1 MDQRYPKPL
10 NHGVTGLLLA
20 GVLLWSGSLFAPVYA
35 AEIKP
40 AKPTTPAK
48 PKPHEAEVL
57 KLTPIAKLIV
67 EGKYQA
73 AVSTISTIIAKDPT
87 NAPAYCMRGYVYA
100 LLNNMD
106 KALADMDKAVEL
118 DPKWPT
124 AYCRRA
130 AVYIEQDRLDK
141 ALTDIDK
148 AIALDPALAEPY
160 WLRSFIYERRMLY
173 KEEIEDCTKAI
184 SINPNE
190 HKYYLN
196 RATARRQ
203 LEQYQAALADASM
216 AIKLN
221 PRSSKTYIERGYINK
236 CMGNGKASIDDYTQ
250 AIKLLS
256 TPASTDAKSKTLLA
270 ESYTLRGEAYAKLKQ
285 SDKYIADLNTAI
297 KIAPADISLVRQRGH
312 AYYNAKQYQKAL
324 DDYTVLLKKTPP
336 DDQQY
341 SWRADTYEMLG
352 QYHNQIADLTQA
364 VNLKPQS
371 ARVWQKRAYAHYKIG
386 MLKEAL
392 DDCNKAD
399 AIDPKDTDQSYTA
412 SYIHEDQGQY
422 AKALEYKSKILDA
435 EKKSAFA
442 WSNRARLNQM
452 VGNLEE
458 AAKDR
463 VKANELASPTERAEM
478 QGCSNLISF
487 ASATP
492 QHPEQDIRDKLDTAP
507 VVIPYKYDDGGHIRV
522 PAKVNGRDIEM
533 MLDTGCGH
541 SDLWIDKLAD
551 IAKPDETKMT
561 AKMANGS
568 DFSYSSLRADK
579 LQLGSLELNNVRL
592 AIVPGLPKHRYLS
605 GFFGGNIMEHMVVTI
620 DYQKKEIL
628 FNSSAKTYKT
638 DTAIVVPMMVRNHMP
653 LCMVKV
659 ENEIERMALIDTGCP
674 FGMAPYALVQPVI
687 KTPLTFDESISGP
700 WLGDLQSKKVMFKT
714 IALNAKPFA
723 DVILDVYKEGQAQ
736 NAAHEMVLGNDF
748 LSSFKSVTFDY
759 PGRQLILEPAEPG
772 YKSALA
778 LYHEGRYLQSHGEA
792 QRSVAPFTKSI
803 TLEPELAEDGYYYRA
818 KAYIELKQYKPALD
832 DANILVKL
840 DPKAA
845 WAYYQ
850 RARVYDELKDYKH
863 EIEDLTTAINLD
875 PDFKFAYSN
884 RADAFEKIGQKELAK
899 RDRRMGKE

>member
-1 MDQRYPKPL
+1 M
-10 NHGVTGLLLA
+10 LLA
-20 GVLLWSGSLFAPVYA
+20 GVLLWSGIYGTSDALAEESQPKSPSGQKQAALRGHPVSKLIA
-35 AEIKP
+35 AEKYP
-40 AKPTTPAK
+40 
-48 PKPHEAEVL
+48 EAIAA
-57 KLTPIAKLIV
+57 LTAIIDKD
-67 EGKYQA
+67 A
-73 AVSTISTIIAKDPT
+73 A
-87 NAPAYCMRGYVYA
+87 NAPAYCLRSFAYA
-100 LLNNMD
+100 LVKNFSAALKDID
-106 KALADMDKAVEL
+106 KAIEI
-118 DPKWPT
+118 DPKWPMG
-124 AYCRRA
+124 YNSRA
-130 AVYIEQDRLDK
+130 ALYIEERRFDE
-141 ALTDIDK
+141 ALADIDK
-148 AIALDPALAEPY
+148 AIALNPRLADPYTMRAIAHEKQGK
-160 WLRSFIYERRMLY
+160 Y
-173 KEEIEDCTKAI
+173 KEVVEDCTKAI
-184 SINPNE
+184 ELKPTLTRAYLYRSIA
-190 HKYYLN
+190 HQ
-196 RATARRQ
+196 Q
-203 LEQYQAALADASM
+203 LKQYPQALADSSA

-221 PRSSKTYIERGYINK
+221 PKSAKSYIARAFINK
-236 CMGNGKASIDDYTQ
+236 LSGDLKSSIADYSTAITTALALPPTAQNKALLSEAYLLRSEVYATLKQNDKSIADLSE
-250 AIKLLS
+250 AIKL
-256 TPASTDAKSKTLLA
+256 TPKA
-270 ESYTLRGEAYAKLKQ
+270 
-285 SDKYIADLNTAI
+285 IDLV
-297 KIAPADISLVRQRGH
+297 KQRGH
-312 AYYNAKQYQKAL
+312 AYYNTKQYQKAL
-324 DDYTVLLKKTPP
+324 DDYTRVIDNRPH
-336 DDQQY
+336 DAAQY
-341 SWRADTYEMLG
+341 SWRADTYDHLG
-352 QYHNQIADLTQA
+352 QYHNQISDLTMA
-364 VNLKPQS
+364 LSLRPQHPNIL
-371 ARVWQKRAYAHYKIG
+371 QKRAYAYYKVG

-392 DDCNKAD
+392 EDCNLAD
-399 AIDPKDTDQSYTA
+399 GLDPNNTDQSYTA

-507 VVIPYKYDDGGHIRV
+507 VVIPFKYDDGGHIRV

-541 SDLWIDKLAD
+541 SDLWQDKLAD

-620 DYQKKEIL
+620 DYQKKEIQ

-653 LCMVKV
+653 LCMVKI
-659 ENEIERMALIDTGCP
+659 ENQIERMALIDTGCP

-687 KTPLTFDESISGP
+687 KTPLTFDESITGP

-748 LSSFKSVTFDY
+748 LSSFKSVTFDF

-792 QRSVAPFTKSI
+792 QRAIAPFTKSI
-803 TLEPELAEDGYYYRA
+803 TLEPDLAEDGYYFRA
-818 KAYIELKQYKPALD
+818 KAYIELKQFKSALD

-850 RARVYDELKDYKH
+850 RARVYDELKDYKR

-875 PDFKFAYSN
+875 PDFKFAYRN
-884 RADAFEKIGQKELAK
+884 RADAYEKIGQKELAR
-899 RDRRMGKE
+899 RDRRMGR